1 MELTKKDFEGLSPN
15 DHAYGVHLFFIRQF
29 RRTINTY
36 IDKQVEYSYSRL
48 KSKLENEFESR
59 LDGMIGDK
67 IDAKLENFRKEITDM
82 VEKMSV
88 NKPSVVPPKRKL
100 ESTLDNQTLSTFMKQ

>member
-1 MELTKKDFEGLSPN
+1 MRHIGHKKKRSKTRLFLTC
-15 DHAYGVHLFFIRQF
+15 
-29 RRTINTY
+29 
-36 IDKQVEYSYSRL
+36 
-48 KSKLENEFESR
+48 R

-67 IDAKLENFRKEITDM
+67 IDAKPENFRKEITDM